1 MTSQKPEEKKPE
13 EKTKTY
19 LEAISLYSPWA
30 SRSASPRPVEKPI
43 KEEKEAKVFDQAS
56 SQRGGDHK
64 LSKRKPLSLKYYP
77 RDCPKLDVQWFH
89 AVDVAKRKPDYV
101 FTNGKDADKP
111 PPVPKKWN
119 TFSQKDSQAIEAAFQ
134 GLPTEEED
142 TAGKTVHE
150 PIDLTGDGRGDEMPR
165 SDNIPNR
172 SIGTANK
179 DDQAST
185 RVPVNEDYL
194 FDVDVERREL
204 GPAYWLGPIYECR
217 RGSWFYAEG
226 TMRPCDENL
235 ATQLEEGYLKAAPW
249 RSAEQLQ
256 RSKSQ
261 GRSGTERVPR
271 STTPA
276 PKSHASSRS
285 VDASEAI
292 LDESLAR
299 AEQKPPSS
307 PLVSSSPSAHRLF
320 GPHSNSFVTYQGPTT
335 AWILSDDFISR
346 MSSTMFSRFAGG
358 AGTKV
363 VRGYI
368 DNSKKQVAKDGK
380 SSQSRPTSPV
390 LGAADSPKR
399 HSMPVTPASGDNEEL
414 TSGEE
419 RASEQETRLQAL
431 ERQMSNLVTSTI
443 SDPAKEEEAERQR
456 EEDEIRDDYR
466 DAPNDP
472 QDREIE
478 HLVLV
483 THGIGQRLCV
493 LPIPLH
499 GIIVLTTATGALASK
514 LSISFTTSTSSGRH
528 SRLFMAPVRTY
539 RL

>member
-1 MTSQKPEEKKPE
+1 MTSQKLEEKKPE

-19 LEAISLYSPWA
+19 LEAISLYSPWG
-30 SRSASPRPVEKPI
+30 SRSASPRPAEKPI
-43 KEEKEAKVFDQAS
+43 KEEKDAKVFDQAR

-101 FTNGKDADKP
+101 FTSGKDADKP

-134 GLPTEEED
+134 SLPTEEED
-142 TAGKTVHE
+142 NAGRTVQE
-150 PIDLTGDGRGDEMPR
+150 PIDLAGEAREDGKPR
-165 SDNIPNR
+165 SDNVPNR
-172 SIGTANK
+172 SIGAANK

-217 RGSWFYAEG
+217 RGTWFYAEG

-249 RSAEQLQ
+249 RSVDQLQ

-261 GRSGTERVPR
+261 GRSAAERVPR

-276 PKSHASSRS
+276 PKSHSSSRS
-285 VDASEAI
+285 VDATDAI
-292 LDESLAR
+292 LDESIAR

-320 GPHSNSFVTYQGPTT
+320 GPHSNSFVTYQGANT

-363 VRGYI
+363 VRGYV
-368 DNSKKQVAKDGK
+368 DTSKKQATKDGK
-380 SSQSRPTSPV
+380 SQSRPTSPV
-390 LGAADSPKR
+390 LDAVDTPKR
-399 HSMPVTPASGDNEEL
+399 HSMPVTPVSTDNEVL
-414 TSGEE
+414 TSGAE

-431 ERQMSNLVTSTI
+431 ERQMSNLVTSAI
-443 SDPAKEEEAERQR
+443 SDPAKQDEAERQR
-456 EEDEIRDDYR
+456 EENEIRDDYR
-466 DAPNDP
+466 DTPNDA

-483 THGIGQRLCV
+483 THGIGQRYENF
-493 LPIPLH
+493 
-499 GIIVLTTATGALASK
+499 
-514 LSISFTTSTSSGRH
+514 SIKSLNIF
-528 SRLFMAPVRTY
+528 
-539 RL
+539 